1 MLFGCFAAVN
11 KMSRFF
17 ESIANLF
24 NKLLKNVSRYI
35 ARKSMSEMF

>member
-1 MLFGCFAAVN
+1 MLFGCFVAVN

-24 NKLLKNVSRYI
+24 NKLLKKALGTLPEKV
-35 ARKSMSEMF
+35 